1 MCGIYGEV
9 SRKVAGQLE
18 NLEAGLQT
26 IEHRGPDAAGSWLSP
41 DGLVWLGHRR
51 LSIIDL
57 TDASSQPMH
66 SFDNR
71 FSIVFNGEIYNF
83 KQVKEQLQAKGY
95 KFVSTGDTEVLLNAW
110 HCWGTE
116 SLKRLD
122 GMFAFALYD
131 SKLNKLYLV
140 RDRAGEKPLYYKA
153 WNDGISFAS
162 ELKPLLNRT
171 GSSRSISPL
180 ALNSILGMGYVPR
193 DLCILEGHNKLLP
206 AHFLEFDI
214 ATSAF
219 SIHSYWSIPNQE
231 LGKYSEDELVEE
243 LDRLLTRS
251 IDEMLVADVPVGV
264 LLSGGLDSS
273 LITAYASK
281 AKSNIHS
288 FTIGFEGFEQNDEK
302 KHAKLIA
309 DYYGTKHF
317 ELDAGAV
324 KPNLLNDLAI
334 QFDEPIADPA
344 LIPTYLISKLVK
356 DYCTVALAGEGGD
369 ELFGGYARYN
379 QLLNMKEKFHKYP
392 LGVRK
397 FISSAAETILPIGFK
412 GRHYFMN
419 IGTDFTNSI
428 PFNDALF
435 NCNERGKLFKKEI
448 QILSTDSVK
457 SKIYSKGVDY
467 ADSMFKYDMNG
478 FLPENLLL
486 KADRAS
492 MLASL
497 ELRTPFLDR
506 EIIEFAFK
514 YVPTSLKIDGIRK
527 KILLKEL
534 GKKVLPS
541 SFDFQRKQGF
551 VPPLDEWFKLKEW
564 QSFIIDHLTDS
575 NALFNQDMINKMI
588 KGMQSGHYNQ
598 RRIFIMI
605 MMQLWSNNYK
615 INL

>member
-9 SRKVAGQLE
+9 SRQVAGQLE
-18 NLEAGLQT
+18 NLEAGLLT
-26 IEHRGPDAAGSWLSP
+26 IEHRGPDASGSWLSP

-51 LSIIDL
+51 LSILDL
-57 TDASSQPMH
+57 SNSSAQPMH
-66 SFDNR
+66 SFDQR

-83 KQVKEQLQAKGY
+83 QQVKEQLQSKGY

-116 SLKRLD
+116 CLKRLD

-131 SKLNKLYLV
+131 SNLNKLYLV

-171 GSSRSISPL
+171 GAVRNVNSL
-180 ALNSILGMGYVPR
+180 ALNSILGMGYVPGE
-193 DLCILEGHNKLLP
+193 LCIIEGHNKLLP
-206 AHFLEFDI
+206 GHFLEFDI
-214 ATSAF
+214 NSSHF
-219 SIHSYWSIPNQE
+219 SIYPYWTIPNQE
-231 LGKYSEDELVEE
+231 LGKYSEEELVEE
-243 LDRLLTRS
+243 LDRLLSRS
-251 IDEMLVADVPVGV
+251 ISEMLVADVPVGV

-288 FTIGFEGFEQNDEK
+288 FTVGFDGFKQNDEK

-317 ELDAGAV
+317 ELDAGEV

-344 LIPTYLISKLVK
+344 LIPTFLISKLVK
-356 DYCTVALAGEGGD
+356 EYCTVALAGEGGD

-379 QLLNMKEKFHKYP
+379 QLLNMKEKFHKWP
-392 LGVRK
+392 LGLRS
-397 FISSAAETILPIGFK
+397 FISTTAENILPIGFK

-419 IGTDFTNSI
+419 IGTDFSNSI
-428 PFNDALF
+428 PCNDPLF
-435 NCNERGKLFKKEI
+435 NLNERSKLFQNKQ
-448 QILSTDSVK
+448 QILDTELIK
-457 SKIYSKGVDY
+457 KRIFKNGVDF
-467 ADSMFKYDMNG
+467 ADTLFKFDMNG

-527 KILLKEL
+527 KILLKKL
-534 GKKVLPS
+534 GKKVLPPT
-541 SFDFQRKQGF
+541 FDFQRKQGF

-564 QSFIIDHLTDS
+564 KTFVLDHLTAS
-575 NALFNQDMINKMI
+575 NALFNQDMVNNMI
-588 KGMQSGHYNQ
+588 KGMQNGHYNQ

>member
-83 KQVKEQLQAKGY
+83 KQVKEQLQTKGY

-281 AKSNIHS
+281 SKSNIHS
-288 FTIGFEGFEQNDEK
+288 FTIGFDGFEQNDEK
-302 KHAKLIA
+302 KYAKLIA

-317 ELDAGAV
+317 ELDAGEV

-369 ELFGGYARYN
+369 ELFGGYMRYN

-397 FISSAAETILPIGFK
+397 FIASAAENILPIGFK

-428 PFNDALF
+428 PYNDALF
-435 NCNERGKLFKKEI
+435 NYNERGKLFKKEI
-448 QILSTDSVK
+448 QILSTESVK